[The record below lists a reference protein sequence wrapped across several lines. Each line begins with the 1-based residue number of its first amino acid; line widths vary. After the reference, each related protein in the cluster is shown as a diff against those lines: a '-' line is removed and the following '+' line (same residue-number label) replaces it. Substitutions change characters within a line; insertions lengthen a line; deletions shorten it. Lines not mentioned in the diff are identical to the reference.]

1 MRTLY
6 DGAAQLGGQL
16 TEDGIL
22 LSLAG
27 DELQFPS
34 GSAELP
40 DGELPTLD
48 RIAELFKQRPDLTA
62 RVEGHTD
69 SLGSAEVNQTLS
81 QQRAEAVMQALA
93 ERGVDAARLSARG
106 YGADRPIA
114 SNATDAGRSENRR
127 VEIHVIQ

>member
-1 MRTLY
+1 MGVAGLSVFLSRPESPVESGTMWANVQMSC
-6 DGAAQLGGQL
+6 D
-16 TEDGIL
+16 TEARRCVDNG
-22 LSLAG
+22 
-27 DELQFPS
+27 S
-34 GSAELP
+34 GNVA
-40 DGELPTLD
+40 
-48 RIAELFKQRPDLTA
+48 FQQRPDLTA

-114 SNATDAGRSENRR
+114 SNATDTGRSENRR